1 MNGKMTMSQPSRSPV
16 PISPAAAAV
25 VGFLARY
32 SSKNTVSAFALDLR
46 LLFEWCAAQ
55 DVDPLEATRT
65 QLELFARY
73 LEDERGNAPAT
84 VHRRLSTVTCF
95 YRIAEID
102 NYLDR
107 SPATHLR
114 LPRLYRDETTTLGLD
129 RAELGAILAAAR
141 ASTPSDAA
149 LITMLGLLGLRVSE
163 ACNVRIQDTHGL
175 ERGHRTLTLV
185 GKGRKPA
192 TIPLPLPVA
201 EVMDA
206 AAGERDSGP
215 LLLRG
220 DGKQMDRRAATRVV
234 VRLAKKAGIKKHLSP
249 HSLRHAYVTA
259 CLDAG
264 VPLRDVQ
271 IAARHSDPRMTTR
284 YDRARGNLDRHA
296 NYIVVGFIEGP
307 A

>member
-1 MNGKMTMSQPSRSPV
+1 MMSQPSRSPV

-141 ASTPSDAA
+141 ASTPSEAA
-149 LITMLGLLGLRVSE
+149 LITMLGLLGLRALRRATYGSRTPTGWSE
-163 ACNVRIQDTHGL
+163 ATGPSPWSARAGSRPPSRCPCRSL
-175 ERGHRTLTLV
+175 KSWMPRRGSGTR
-185 GKGRKPA
+185 GR
-192 TIPLPLPVA
+192 
-201 EVMDA
+201 
-206 AAGERDSGP
+206 
-215 LLLRG
+215 
-220 DGKQMDRRAATRVV
+220 
-234 VRLAKKAGIKKHLSP
+234 
-249 HSLRHAYVTA
+249 
-259 CLDAG
+259 CC
-264 VPLRDVQ
+264 
-271 IAARHSDPRMTTR
+271 
-284 YDRARGNLDRHA
+284 
-296 NYIVVGFIEGP
+296 
-307 A
+307 